1 MKEYVR
7 ISIGESIDPRQDY
20 TTTLRI
26 PVTIHRKRLRKAVQ
40 VYHEVVSCT
49 ALRNNVCGVLHLLEK
64 QRKTCPKALTKNRLY
79 MPLGFVVQYVY
90 IKMI

>member
-1 MKEYVR
+1 MIAEYLKDYVQ
-7 ISIGESIDPRQDY
+7 ISIGEPIDPRQDY

-49 ALRNNVCGVLHLLEK
+49 PYGIMSAVYNAFSDLRDPKLLYELEK
-64 QRKTCPKALTKNRLY
+64 ALQNEATRK
-79 MPLGFVVQYVY
+79 
-90 IKMI
+90 